1 MANMSKINSSFFIK
15 STIYLL
21 ILRSP
26 LIIVSIIFYLFTQK
40 KIFARFT
47 IAIMPYLV
55 FLVVAALYSMQMT
68 NDISNIFGHA
78 RDILLAAIIA
88 IFLVECGRYSIS
100 NREII
105 YNSLKICLSVVGAA
119 KIFILIF
126 AVVTGINPLDI
137 ITWIRDAWDI
147 SMMKLG
153 VGDSFLTRLEIP
165 MDSVVPIMLYFITK
179 DLILGRGGTTTK
191 FVFIL
196 LIISLAL
203 TLSRAF
209 WAQGVLFIGLAILLE
224 ASFSKIIKISVLSI
238 IFIGILLFFTPL
250 GDVVYTLID
259 SRLNNQ
265 SINAAS
271 DQERTFQ
278 NRALLDAIS
287 THPLLGHGMGY
298 FIPNALRSTTTPYLY
313 ETQTLSIVMD
323 FGIIGASVLFFLF
336 LYGCITNAL
345 NVNGVKSVKNLFM
358 PLVCFTIWLLSGSLN
373 PFLFGASGGIIIF
386 LFTRFHFVD
395 DFHRD

>member
-1 MANMSKINSSFFIK
+1 MSKINSSFFIK

>member
-1 MANMSKINSSFFIK
+1 MSKINSSFFIK

-224 ASFSKIIKISVLSI
+224 ASFSKIVKISVLSI